1 MTKVYYTPSTDLADD
16 MPKFTSQFGYDFEA
30 GKPTEVDRPEVAKK
44 LSGNPFFRT
53 ESYDELVAK
62 KPKDNPHAINLPP
75 PAETGLKAE
84 HHGGG
89 KFNITRGEE
98 VLAKGLSKSEADA
111 FNAMSD
117 ADKEAY
123 AEAEAAATG
132 NE

>member
-1 MTKVYYTPSTDLADD
+1 MTKVTYTPSTSPGDD

-30 GKPTEVDRPEVAKK
+30 GKATEVDNPDIAKK
-44 LSGNPFFRT
+44 LSGNPYFT
-53 ESYDELVAK
+53 VAGEPAPAT
-62 KPKDNPHAINLPP
+62 KPSEPP
-75 PAETGLKAE
+75 PPPVETALKAE
-84 HHGGG
+84 HFGGG

-132 NE
+132 E